1 MENSYKSYPQPLHRI
16 SEDIDVDKARSMG
29 IKGLIME
36 TVSRED
42 IAVIIR
48 DVLDIP
54 FAIS

>member
-1 MENSYKSYPQPLHRI
+1 MHRI